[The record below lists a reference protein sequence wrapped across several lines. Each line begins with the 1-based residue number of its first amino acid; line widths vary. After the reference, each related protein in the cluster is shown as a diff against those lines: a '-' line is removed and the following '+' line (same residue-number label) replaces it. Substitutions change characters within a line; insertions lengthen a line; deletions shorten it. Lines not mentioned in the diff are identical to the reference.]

1 MDQPADCQREVLA
14 ALFRCFTGQ
23 QDPRGLTPQE
33 LVELLQ
39 YFEKGLPP
47 EQVTSFLQ
55 FDVRVRFHPG
65 AKNGEGTHTTPGG
78 PPWPPSSH
86 NMDED
91 IIPSHLGMI
100 MISPDGYWAA
110 ASIPSGSIVRRIPP
124 SPSLLLSTTDLNND
138 MSWLVDVK
146 QTI

>member
-1 MDQPADCQREVLA
+1 MSRVQVCEHVCAHMGLPLQMDQPADCQREVLA

-78 PPWPPSSH
+78 PPWPPSRLFITEE
-86 NMDED
+86 NK
-91 IIPSHLGMI
+91 ICKLVTIWTR
-100 MISPDGYWAA
+100 IS
-110 ASIPSGSIVRRIPP
+110 
-124 SPSLLLSTTDLNND
+124 SPAI
-138 MSWLVDVK
+138 WG
-146 QTI
+146 